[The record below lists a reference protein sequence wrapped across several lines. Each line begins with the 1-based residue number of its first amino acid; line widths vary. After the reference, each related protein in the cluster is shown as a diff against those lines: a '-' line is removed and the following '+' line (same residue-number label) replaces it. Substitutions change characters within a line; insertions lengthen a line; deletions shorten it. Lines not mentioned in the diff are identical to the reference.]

1 MRHRV
6 KSILF
11 VLLVSAYLLPI
22 GYLIAGVLG
31 TSPSWT
37 FEGSAQNE
45 ALGESVTMG
54 DVNGDGVVDLIV
66 GSPYRTGSTPFP
78 HTGEVLI
85 FLGAAAGPAT
95 TPSQVLVS
103 TNPGFASAVVAL
115 GDFNGDSYGDVAV
128 SSTFN
133 QFDQVEIYFGSP
145 LGLSSSPG
153 WSTTQD
159 SISFGQSLGA
169 AGDVNGDGYADL
181 LVGSP
186 NYNTSSFTAGGRAY
200 LFLGGPA
207 APTTPAWTFDGDA
220 TAAVFGA
227 ALAAAGDVNRDG
239 YGDVIVSEPGWQG
252 QQGIQGKAL
261 VFLGIRGGLS
271 ATPVWTNTGPINST
285 YGSAV
290 GSAGD
295 VNGDGYDDIVVG
307 DNQASVGVKRGST
320 TGLHR
325 GKAYV
330 YYGSASGPS
339 KVAAW
344 TATGQQDD
352 DWLGDAVASGDFNRD
367 GFSDLIVSAP
377 HEPQLNPL
385 PGQIYLFL
393 GSAKGLGK
401 SAAWTIQGGQP
412 GAGKAGFTL
421 AVGDT
426 TRDALRDLLVGMPGW
441 NTAAG
446 SNVGRAVLFLGGAN

>member
-1 MRHRV
+1 MRASPEEARRSATGFFRGIHSIPSSSRREAPMRHRV

-11 VLLVSAYLLPI
+11 VLLGSAYLLPI

-220 TAAVFGA
+220 TAGFH
-227 ALAAAGDVNRDG
+227 
-239 YGDVIVSEPGWQG
+239 IG
-252 QQGIQGKAL
+252 Q
-261 VFLGIRGGLS
+261 RC
-271 ATPVWTNTGPINST
+271 
-285 YGSAV
+285 
-290 GSAGD
+290 
-295 VNGDGYDDIVVG
+295 
-307 DNQASVGVKRGST
+307 
-320 TGLHR
+320 
-325 GKAYV
+325 
-330 YYGSASGPS
+330 
-339 KVAAW
+339 
-344 TATGQQDD
+344 
-352 DWLGDAVASGDFNRD
+352 
-367 GFSDLIVSAP
+367 
-377 HEPQLNPL
+377 
-385 PGQIYLFL
+385 
-393 GSAKGLGK
+393 
-401 SAAWTIQGGQP
+401 
-412 GAGKAGFTL
+412 
-421 AVGDT
+421 
-426 TRDALRDLLVGMPGW
+426 
-441 NTAAG
+441 
-446 SNVGRAVLFLGGAN
+446 